1 MGGSCTRIIDNIHL
15 LQDSEGDWKIYSP
28 CKEKNVFHDGNARGG
43 IWFLC
48 GNKSLYLLNIPAIV
62 CLFYQKT

>member
-1 MGGSCTRIIDNIHL
+1 MINMGGSCTRIIDNIHL

-43 IWFLC
+43 I
-48 GNKSLYLLNIPAIV
+48 
-62 CLFYQKT
+62 